1 MKLPNIIYSLRL
13 KLIVAS
19 TLVEVVLLTLLVA
32 NGVRLTH
39 SAIVE
44 QTQIRLDEL
53 TPLFTAS
60 LTPLLAAR
68 DYVSLQDILSR
79 TVQTRGLEYI
89 QVLDYRGARVARAGR
104 VPAVFVK
111 DPDLRDRD
119 ADHVLDQEWPLELSG
134 QRYGKVQFGIS
145 TEPLESAKAAIF
157 NQGVGIALAE
167 ILATLVLLTLVGVFL
182 TRNLLTLTEGAR
194 KIAGGDLEV
203 KLNEDGRDEIS
214 DTAHAFNHMID
225 SLRGHIRQYEQA
237 MQALRESEENLRLLA
252 DNANDGIMIT
262 RGADATHVYANR
274 RLAEITGYSIAELLN
289 THTQDLVH
297 PGEYPKIAERY
308 HKRLRGEPVPLQ
320 YDTLFL
326 CKDGSTIPVELSVAS
341 TTWQGQAGVI
351 VVVRDISGR
360 KQSEKKIAHLN
371 RIYSVLSESNK
382 MIIRTRSVSEL
393 YHNTCRIAVEYGLFR
408 LAWIGVID
416 PVSQRLKPV
425 AHSGFDVGYLDYV
438 QLLANHARGVGP
450 VGNVLRAG
458 TPFICNDLEQHNSRT
473 VILRAEAL
481 KRGYRSF
488 SSFPL
493 RLSGEAVA
501 TFNVYAAEPH
511 FFDEAQIHL
520 LNDLAADIS
529 FALDFIEQERQRKF
543 AEADRERLLKELTVK
558 NAQMEN
564 FVYTISHAIEQ
575 ERQRKFAEADR
586 ERLLKEL
593 TVKNT
598 EMENFVYT
606 ISHDLKSPLIT
617 IGGFAGML
625 EKDIKRQDKEKISED
640 LAEIYK
646 ATTHMQTLID
656 DLLGLSRT
664 GRIMGKQEPVDLQAL
679 LRQVIK
685 LLNKKISST
694 RANVQLAP
702 DLPWINVD
710 RKRFSQVFENLIDN
724 AVKYRRP
731 RVKPEIEIGCQYH
744 DRKLLIYVRD
754 NGKGINSAYLERI
767 FELFERVDTSIEG
780 TGVGLAIVK
789 RIVEVHNGKLWAESV
804 LGEGSTFWIAL
815 PRSIIV
821 EIN

>member
-1 MKLPNIIYSLRL
+1 
-13 KLIVAS
+13 
-19 TLVEVVLLTLLVA
+19 
-32 NGVRLTH
+32 
-39 SAIVE
+39 
-44 QTQIRLDEL
+44 
-53 TPLFTAS
+53 
-60 LTPLLAAR
+60 
-68 DYVSLQDILSR
+68 
-79 TVQTRGLEYI
+79 
-89 QVLDYRGARVARAGR
+89 
-104 VPAVFVK
+104 
-111 DPDLRDRD
+111 
-119 ADHVLDQEWPLELSG
+119 
-134 QRYGKVQFGIS
+134 
-145 TEPLESAKAAIF
+145 
-157 NQGVGIALAE
+157 
-167 ILATLVLLTLVGVFL
+167 
-182 TRNLLTLTEGAR
+182 
-194 KIAGGDLEV
+194 
-203 KLNEDGRDEIS
+203 
-214 DTAHAFNHMID
+214 
-225 SLRGHIRQYEQA
+225 
-237 MQALRESEENLRLLA
+237 
-252 DNANDGIMIT
+252 
-262 RGADATHVYANR
+262 
-274 RLAEITGYSIAELLN
+274 
-289 THTQDLVH
+289 
-297 PGEYPKIAERY
+297 
-308 HKRLRGEPVPLQ
+308 
-320 YDTLFL
+320 
-326 CKDGSTIPVELSVAS
+326 
-341 TTWQGQAGVI
+341 
-351 VVVRDISGR
+351 
-360 KQSEKKIAHLN
+360 
-371 RIYSVLSESNK
+371 
-382 MIIRTRSVSEL
+382 
-393 YHNTCRIAVEYGLFR
+393 
-408 LAWIGVID
+408 
-416 PVSQRLKPV
+416 
-425 AHSGFDVGYLDYV
+425 
-438 QLLANHARGVGP
+438 
-450 VGNVLRAG
+450 
-458 TPFICNDLEQHNSRT
+458 
-473 VILRAEAL
+473 
-481 KRGYRSF
+481 
-488 SSFPL
+488 
-493 RLSGEAVA
+493 
-501 TFNVYAAEPH
+501 
-511 FFDEAQIHL
+511 
-520 LNDLAADIS
+520 
-529 FALDFIEQERQRKF
+529 
-543 AEADRERLLKELTVK
+543 
-558 NAQMEN
+558 MEN